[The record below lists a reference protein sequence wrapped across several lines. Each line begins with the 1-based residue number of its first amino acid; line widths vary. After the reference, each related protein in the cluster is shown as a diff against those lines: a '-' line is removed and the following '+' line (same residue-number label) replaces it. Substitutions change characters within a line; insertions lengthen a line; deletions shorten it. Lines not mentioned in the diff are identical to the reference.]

1 MQTPGSTGPSFLER
15 VRDRA
20 AHAAGRAWK
29 LTERSVRAFAAH
41 RCSQLAASISY
52 YALLSIF
59 PAAIVTAV
67 IFGIVIDDASARAS
81 VVEFLFDNLPVSEDP
96 GRGDLE
102 KVVDGVTDNTGT
114 LGVIGV
120 ATLLYS
126 SSALMASVRNSF
138 AIIGE
143 REATRPALRAKA
155 LDILLVL
162 GLGVLIGLS
171 LAVTILRGLAV
182 DFSKDLGFVGRVLQG
197 VLDAT
202 GFVIPFTLA
211 ALAFAAILVIVPYPR
226 PRLRDVWPGILVAAI
241 GYELAKGGFA
251 LYLENFGDYSVVYG
265 SIGAVITFLVFV
277 YIAAMVLL
285 LGGEYAALWPRV
297 RSGEFDGGGKDGKP
311 FGRQVR
317 DALRSLVVEDR
328 DEEPDKARK

>member
-1 MQTPGSTGPSFLER
+1 LL
-15 VRDRA
+15 DRIRA
-20 AHAAGRAWK
+20 RAGHALGRAWK
-29 LTERSVRAFAAH
+29 LTERSVDAFFKH
-41 RCSQLAASISY
+41 HCSQLAASISY
-52 YALLSIF
+52 FALLSIF

-67 IFGIVIDDASARAS
+67 IFGIVIDDNSARES
-81 VVEFLFDNLPVSEDP
+81 VVDYLFDALPVSEDE
-96 GRGDLE
+96 GRSDLE
-102 KVVDGVTDNTGT
+102 QVVDGVTNNTGT
-114 LGVIGV
+114 LGMIGV

-182 DFSKDLGFVGRVLQG
+182 DLSKDLGAVGRAMQG
-197 VLDAT
+197 ALDAT

-211 ALAFAAILVIVPYPR
+211 ALAFATVLLVVPYPR
-226 PRLRDVWPGILVAAI
+226 PRLRDVWPGIIVAAV
-241 GYELAKGGFA
+241 GYELAKRGFA
-251 LYLENFGDYSVVYG
+251 LYLDNFANYSAVYG

-285 LGGEYAALWPRV
+285 LGAEYASLWPRV
-297 RSGEFDGGGKDGKP
+297 RAGEFDGGGDGKP
-311 FGRQVR
+311 FSEQVR
-317 DALRSLVVEDR
+317 DALRGLVIDDR
-328 DEEPDKARK
+328 DEEARKS